1 MMADIWAVMWK
12 ERKGLMWQSGRRW
25 RAVLSPLMAFAMV
38 AIYFPLQMGRGW
50 VESPESLFCLIVPLM
65 LVGMTIPESFAGE
78 RERHTLAT
86 LLASRLPDRAI
97 LFGKMAV
104 AIAFGWGMTLFV
116 LLVAVVTVNIAN
128 AVQGDGGFLFYTWRI
143 LLADLGLS
151 LLLAFTVSGAGILIS
166 LRSSTVQEAQQIL
179 MSAFMIPP
187 MVLGFIAMA
196 FRDRIGEALSG
207 LDFTKL
213 VLIVAAVMALL
224 AVTLTLAAMARFQRA
239 RLMLD

>member
-12 ERKGLMWQSGRRW
+12 ERKGLLWRSGRRW
-25 RAVLSPLMAFAMV
+25 RMVLSPLIAFAMV
-38 AIYFPLQMGRGW
+38 AVYFPLQTGRNW
-50 VESPESLFCLIVPLM
+50 VDGPESLFCVIFPLVLI
-65 LVGMTIPESFAGE
+65 GMTIPESFAGE

-104 AIAFGWGMTLFV
+104 SIAFGWGMTLFA
-116 LLVAVVTVNIAN
+116 LLVSLVTVNIAN
-128 AVQGDGGFLFYTWRI
+128 AVQGDGGFLFYSWRM
-143 LLADLGLS
+143 LMADLGLS
-151 LLLAFTVSGAGILIS
+151 LLLAVTVSGAGVLIS

-187 MVLGFIAMA
+187 MVLGFIFLAIH
-196 FRDRIGEALSG
+196 DQIGEPPAWLNLTTVG
-207 LDFTKL
+207 
-213 VLIVAAVMALL
+213 LIVAAVLAAL
-224 AVTLTLAAMARFQRA
+224 AAALTLAAMARFRRA

>member
-1 MMADIWAVMWK
+1 
-12 ERKGLMWQSGRRW
+12 
-25 RAVLSPLMAFAMV
+25 
-38 AIYFPLQMGRGW
+38 
-50 VESPESLFCLIVPLM
+50 M

-104 AIAFGWGMTLFV
+104 SIAFGWGMTLFV
-116 LLVAVVTVNIAN
+116 LLVSLVTVNIAN
-128 AVQGDGGFLFYTWRI
+128 AVQGDGGFLFYSWRI

-151 LLLAFTVSGAGILIS
+151 LLLAVTVSGAGVLIS

-196 FRDRIGEALSG
+196 FHDQIGEAAVWAGLHQGGPDCGGGSGCCWLS
-207 LDFTKL
+207 
-213 VLIVAAVMALL
+213 
-224 AVTLTLAAMARFQRA
+224 R
-239 RLMLD
+239 

>member
-12 ERKGLMWQSGRRW
+12 ERKGLLRSGGRRW
-25 RAVLSPLMAFAMV
+25 RMILSPLIAFAMV
-38 AIYFPLQMGRGW
+38 AVYFPLQMGRDW
-50 VESPESLFCLIVPLM
+50 VDGPGALFCLIVPLM

-97 LFGKMAV
+97 LFGKMALS
-104 AIAFGWGMTLFV
+104 IAFGWGMTVFI
-116 LLVAVVTVNIAN
+116 LLVALVTVNIAN
-128 AVQGDGGFLFYTWRI
+128 AVHGDGGLVFYSWKI
-143 LLADLGLS
+143 LLASLGLS
-151 LLLAFTVSGAGILIS
+151 LLLAVVISGAGILIS

-187 MVLGFIAMA
+187 MILGFIFLAIH
-196 FRDRIGEALSG
+196 DRIGEPPSWLNLMTGAL
-207 LDFTKL
+207 
-213 VLIVAAVMALL
+213 IAAAVL
-224 AVTLTLAAMARFQRA
+224 AVLAAVLTAAAMARFQRA